1 VVDRREAF
9 EAVNAGDADRLRELL
24 ERDPGLATARGAD
37 GVSLIRS
44 ARYTMRA
51 ELVEIVLAADP
62 ELDVHDA
69 AAVGDVDRLRQ
80 LADQSPALV
89 RAHASDGYTPLHLA
103 AFFGGAPAVRLLL
116 DRSADPRAVAAND
129 SRVAPVHSAAAA
141 GDRESVR
148 LVLDAGGDPNARQR
162 GGFTPL
168 HAAASSG
175 DRELADLLLANG
187 ADPTTA
193 TDDGKLPRDL
203 AAEGG
208 HAELSDALAPPDG
221 G

>member
-1 VVDRREAF
+1 MVDRREAF

-24 ERDPGLATARGAD
+24 EQDPALATARGD
-37 GVSLIRS
+37 
-44 ARYTMRA
+44 
-51 ELVEIVLAADP
+51 D
-62 ELDVHDA
+62 
-69 AAVGDVDRLRQ
+69 
-80 LADQSPALV
+80 
-89 RAHASDGYTPLHLA
+89 
-103 AFFGGAPAVRLLL
+103 
-116 DRSADPRAVAAND
+116 
-129 SRVAPVHSAAAA
+129 AAAA

-162 GGFTPL
+162 GGLTPL

-208 HAELSDALAPPDG
+208 HAELADALASPDG
-221 G
+221 D